1 MQKGALMQE
10 FLNHEGH
17 LEKWHEIWIR
27 FVRPHCWGCGVAVVP
42 APGSRCIVGKNS
54 PGAGRRRWLT
64 AGFPSTFNHQGG
76 RKMHRKTALWTM
88 VLALGLVL
96 AFGAAA
102 TAAEGAK
109 IDLNKATVEELTTL
123 DRIGEVVAQRIV
135 DYREQNGPFATIE
148 DLKKVKGIGEK
159 VFEANKD
166 RITVSAP
173 AGNK

>member
-1 MQKGALMQE
+1 
-10 FLNHEGH
+10 
-17 LEKWHEIWIR
+17 
-27 FVRPHCWGCGVAVVP
+27 
-42 APGSRCIVGKNS
+42 
-54 PGAGRRRWLT
+54 
-64 AGFPSTFNHQGG
+64 
-76 RKMHRKTALWTM
+76 
-88 VLALGLVL
+88 
-96 AFGAAA
+96 
-102 TAAEGAK
+102 
-109 IDLNKATVEELTTL
+109 LTTL

>member
-1 MQKGALMQE
+1 M
-10 FLNHEGH
+10 
-17 LEKWHEIWIR
+17 
-27 FVRPHCWGCGVAVVP
+27 
-42 APGSRCIVGKNS
+42 
-54 PGAGRRRWLT
+54 
-64 AGFPSTFNHQGG
+64 
-76 RKMHRKTALWTM
+76 MHKRMALWTM

-166 RITVSAP
+166 RITVSPP